1 MLLLVAATA
10 ASSFAVAD
18 AHTMEQW
25 SKDVRG
31 ATGRPHRDVH
41 ARPRVAATG
50 EERGRVAA
58 DASADGPCPPGA
70 SPTACARVAARHA
83 TANAE
88 HRIARHHERVTDK
101 TRSRVGETRAGA
113 HHDVLSASRVEERRA
128 SRVLQRQIERRQVRA
143 TARIAEARREAN
155 ALRNDADAQ
164 RKAADEAKA
173 ELERLDAALAKAEK
187 TIAKKDERSGEFS
200 GAAKLAMES
209 AVHSISAAHEA
220 GREQGRAE
228 ALQRIHAERTTESD
242 AVEALRRRLEK
253 AEARADEL
261 VRAEA
266 AAEAEYDGGKAKSA
280 AVEKALRF
288 TLESAQRDA
297 ADAKAKAKNARARFA
312 KELRAREA
320 AEKKDV
326 RRALQD
332 VRRALQDVR
341 RALQDASR
349 SRRAPRRARRHRQVP
364 RRGQVREPAAARAG
378 G

>member
-1 MLLLVAATA
+1 MARSRPSRWTRPWALMLLLVAAAA

-31 ATGRPHRDVH
+31 ATGGPHRDVH

-50 EERGRVAA
+50 EERGHDVVAHASSPSSSGGGPAAA
-58 DASADGPCPPGA
+58 DASADGPCPPGV
-70 SPTACARVAARHA
+70 SPTACARVTARHA

-88 HRIARHHERVTDK
+88 HRIARHHARVTDK
-101 TRSRVGETRAGA
+101 ASSRVGETRAGA

-128 SRVLQRQIERRQVRA
+128 ARVLQRQIERRQVRA

-164 RKAADEAKA
+164 RKVAEEAKA

-228 ALQRIHAERTTESD
+228 ALERIHAQRRAEHQSETD

-266 AAEAEYDGGKAKSA
+266 AAEAEYDGGKAKSCLLYTSPSPRD
-280 AVEKALRF
+280 VE
-288 TLESAQRDA
+288 ESRMPSSA
-297 ADAKAKAKNARARFA
+297 
-312 KELRAREA
+312 
-320 AEKKDV
+320 
-326 RRALQD
+326 
-332 VRRALQDVR
+332 
-341 RALQDASR
+341 
-349 SRRAPRRARRHRQVP
+349 
-364 RRGQVREPAAARAG
+364 
-378 G
+378 